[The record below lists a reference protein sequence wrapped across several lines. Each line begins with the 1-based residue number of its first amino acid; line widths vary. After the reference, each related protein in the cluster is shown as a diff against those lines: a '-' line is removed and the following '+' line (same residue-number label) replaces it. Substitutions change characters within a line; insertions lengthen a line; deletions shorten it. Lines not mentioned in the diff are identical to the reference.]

1 MPEDFRA
8 TALERAVGRKLAGWR
23 NALDLSLTE
32 AGGRVGFSSAKLSM
46 MENAM
51 QPSAP
56 VGRRSTARGSLVSD
70 EGLLHPREVDEGA

>member
-1 MPEDFRA
+1 MHKNFRA
-8 TALERAVGRKLAGWR
+8 TALERAVGRKLARWR
-23 NALDLSLTE
+23 NELELSLTE

-56 VGRRSTARGSLVSD
+56 VDIMALGYVYKVPHPSGSS
-70 EGLLHPREVDEGA
+70 